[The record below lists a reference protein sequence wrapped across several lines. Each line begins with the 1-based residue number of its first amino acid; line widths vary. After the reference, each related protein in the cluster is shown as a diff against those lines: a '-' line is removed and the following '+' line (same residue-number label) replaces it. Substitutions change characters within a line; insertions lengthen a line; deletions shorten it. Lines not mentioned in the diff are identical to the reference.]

1 MEFNPKIPN
10 LKFLFFRLDF
20 FVGEKCFIRDLDE
33 PMESGQNPKSQH
45 RPQMMR
51 KNQNYHIF
59 LIVPSVKFY
68 VEFIDIELAPFM
80 FEKSIPDFYGLF
92 LVKLCKIKQKLILK
106 Y

>member
-1 MEFNPKIPN
+1 MERDYGRPSSLLPKSHDH
-10 LKFLFFRLDF
+10 RTLDF

-68 VEFIDIELAPFM
+68 VEFINIEIAPFM

-92 LVKLCKIKQKLILK
+92 LL
-106 Y
+106 

>member
-33 PMESGQNPKSQH
+33 PMESGQKTQISAQTK
-45 RPQMMR
+45 MMR

-59 LIVPSVKFY
+59 LVPNVKFY

-92 LVKLCKIKQKLILK
+92 LV
-106 Y
+106 

>member
-1 MEFNPKIPN
+1 MERDYGRPSSLLRKSHDHRI
-10 LKFLFFRLDF
+10 LDF

-68 VEFIDIELAPFM
+68 VEFINIEIAPFM

-92 LVKLCKIKQKLILK
+92 LL
-106 Y
+106 